1 MIVQAFS
8 AMIGTAFALFLVGLV
23 AVDLW
28 RSIFRPIVL
37 KVLDSLL
44 SEPRRIARRVLKKG
58 KP

>member
-8 AMIGTAFALFLVGLV
+8 SMIGTAFALFLVGLV

-28 RSIFRPIVL
+28 RSIVRPIAAEA
-37 KVLDSLL
+37 LDFLL
-44 SEPRRIARRVLKKG
+44 SVPRRIARRVLKKG